1 VHQSSEPKTARIP
14 RCAKVTAIGWL
25 QSARTLCGEFGT
37 PPRANSGGMVGVR
50 PLLTACGDPAVG
62 SFALLALLAPVSEYG
77 QVAIDTRAAE
87 SPRWS
92 CTEDIFDRK
101 HTVKVQSHLSQHVSV
116 QLWRNTTPS
125 IYRCQPLETDEVSY
139 LGTALGS
146 SMAFPLEA
154 YFGPGGGAGPRRDE
168 SWSLFL
174 IGGGG
179 ENTIPMF
186 EILPVALPR
195 CRQTRMERTQSGR
208 RS

>member
-1 VHQSSEPKTARIP
+1 
-14 RCAKVTAIGWL
+14 
-25 QSARTLCGEFGT
+25 
-37 PPRANSGGMVGVR
+37 MVGVR

-125 IYRCQPLETDEVSY
+125 RCQPYTLKRMRCPTSVQLSVRRWRFLLRLTLVRAEEQVPGATS
-139 LGTALGS
+139 LGRS
-146 SMAFPLEA
+146 S
-154 YFGPGGGAGPRRDE
+154 
-168 SWSLFL
+168 
-174 IGGGG
+174 
-179 ENTIPMF
+179 
-186 EILPVALPR
+186 
-195 CRQTRMERTQSGR
+195 
-208 RS
+208 